1 MKPSPVSPPSAQ
13 IFVCVNRR
21 APGDPLGAGC
31 ADHGEA
37 VYAALKREVTTTRN
51 AARVWV
57 TRTHCLGICPRVGAT
72 VARYPISALYTE
84 VDSSDAAAL
93 LQTALEARPR

>member
-21 APGDPLGAGC
+21 PAGDPLGEGC
-31 ADHGEA
+31 ADRGEA

-57 TRTHCLGICPRVGAT
+57 TRTHCLGVCPKVGAT
-72 VARYPISALYTE
+72 VARYPVSALYTE
-84 VDSSDAAAL
+84 VDSSDAPTL
-93 LQTALEARPR
+93 LHTALEARSR